1 MTFKETEKKIKEIY
15 DRMSR
20 DKNVDNETLCAF
32 SMALSALRKVRYLN
46 LIWELRICS
55 SKEKCEACPRF
66 KQPDGCDKLESDA
79 ADAIEELLWNRC
91 R

>member
-1 MTFKETEKKIKEIY
+1 MTFKEAEKKIKEIS

-46 LIWELRICS
+46 LIWELRNCS
-55 SKEKCEACPRF
+55 SQGNCEACQRY

-79 ADAIEELLWNRC
+79 ADAIEEFLFHRY

>member
-1 MTFKETEKKIKEIY
+1 MTYKEAEEKIKEIS
-15 DRMSR
+15 DRMIH
-20 DKNVDNETLCAF
+20 DKNVDNETIYAF
-32 SMALSALRKVRYLN
+32 SLAISALRKIRYIN

-55 SKEKCEACPRF
+55 SKRKCEACPRF